1 MAILDEFIQL
11 PIEKKIFIVTS
22 SIDHTDI
29 EMVKVQRGFIL

>member
-11 PIEKKIFIVTS
+11 PIERNSIFIVTS

-29 EMVKVQRGFIL
+29 EMEVQRG